1 MINVALID
9 STPVVISNL
18 FNFVLKNKVGLD
30 DVTSKSKIFIKN
42 ELENS
47 DTDSL
52 ISILQDFSFFDTTI
66 YITED
71 LNDVTLFKLIIVLS
85 NFKGEIISNLSGLK
99 KIKYKEIGKLERQA
113 SPPIHAYDF
122 IGNNKTD
129 IKYSN
134 KSFGLLFE

>member
-1 MINVALID
+1 MMNVALID

-18 FNFVLKNKVGLD
+18 FDFVLNNGVGLD
-30 DVTSKSKIFIKN
+30 NVTSKSKIFIKN
-42 ELENS
+42 EL
-47 DTDSL
+47 DSL
-52 ISILQDFSFFDTTI
+52 DSESISLLQDFSFFDTSI
-66 YITED
+66 YKTEN
-71 LNDVTLFKLIIVLS
+71 LNDDKLFNLIVVLS
-85 NFKGEIISNLSGLK
+85 NFKGELISNLSGLK

-113 SPPIHAYDF
+113 SPPINAYDF

>member
-18 FNFVLKNKVGLD
+18 FNFVLNNEVGLD
-30 DVTSKSKIFIKN
+30 NVTSKSKIFIKN
-42 ELENS
+42 ELES
-47 DTDSL
+47 LDSEN
-52 ISILQDFSFFDTTI
+52 ISLLQDFSFFDTSI
-66 YITED
+66 YKTD
-71 LNDVTLFKLIIVLS
+71 NLDDDKLFNLIVVLS
-85 NFKGEIISNLSGLK
+85 NFKGELICNLSGLK

-129 IKYSN
+129 IKYSD